1 MATVVSDKF
10 QITLNAFAEDRKKA
24 QVHAHM
30 YGVTPS
36 TQSQLLG
43 FIDPVNNLRRAVD
56 LSLHVLHTMCTIDK
70 TNYTT
75 NMIAEL
81 LQPFSEQIL
90 IQCGSDRFDFL
101 IECWD
106 IEEFSIA
113 VNHHHWNGAMLILD
127 RLPTD
132 KDFTLGEDYLMDFYH
147 ALDKAAPRLQIKL
160 EDSVYLYPLVDQVR
174 SGLQRRILCDA
185 VQNTS
190 LSAKKKM

>member
-1 MATVVSDKF
+1 MITVVSDEFK
-10 QITLNAFAEDRKKA
+10 ISLNVFAEERKNA
-24 QVHAHM
+24 HAHA
-30 YGVTPS
+30 YGVNPS

-43 FIDPVNNLRRAVD
+43 FIDPVNNLTEAVD
-56 LSLHVLHTMCTIDK
+56 LSLHVLRTMRTID
-70 TNYTT
+70 TTHYTT
-75 NMIAEL
+75 NMIAGL

-101 IECWD
+101 IDCWD
-106 IEEFSIA
+106 IEEFSMA
-113 VNHHHWNGAMLILD
+113 VNHHHWNGALLILD

-147 ALDKAAPRLQIKL
+147 ALDKAAPHLQMEL

-174 SGLQRRILCDA
+174 SGIQRRILCDA

-190 LSAKKKM
+190 LSVKKKM